1 MIKINENMTQA
12 ERAELWGRL
21 IDVVE
26 DWLEERGFSPKD
38 FPNDDRN
45 FPMDPDEDIIFGEDY
60 DRLADNFAKVIGIA
74 RDCIAQTE
82 SEEGESWA
90 EREVKLAC
98 KRENPD
104 RKDGEWDYG
113 CACYESA
120 LKAYKSLAEDGH
132 SGFSIG
138 LTKNILNRL
147 IDQKPL
153 TPIEDTED
161 VWNDISDISGR
172 DGEAVNYQCKRMSS
186 LFKYVYSDG
195 TVKYKDVDRVVMVVE
210 EDDGRESTWHSGL
223 VSDIINELFP
233 ITMPYIPENNPY
245 KVYCKE
251 CLSDKDNG
259 DYDTVGIFYAITPDG
274 TRVEINR
281 FFREIDG
288 EFKEIDES
296 EYQKNTRKLKKGVLA
311 RALFFLQ
318 AYWKKRK
325 NDENQTCLG
334 RYMNCDWGD
343 TTEDDKCSNN
353 QALKNIERGENHV
366 SNAKD
371 RGRVDNSIM

>member
-1 MIKINENMTQA
+1 MTRIDENMTQA
-12 ERAELWGRL
+12 ERSELWGRL

-26 DWLEERGFSPKD
+26 DWLEEKGFSPKD

-45 FPMDPDEDIIFGEDY
+45 FPMDPDEAIIFGEDY
-60 DRLADNFAKVIGIA
+60 DHLADNFAKVIGIA
-74 RDCIAQTE
+74 RDCVDQTE
-82 SEEGESWA
+82 SEEGTSWA

-138 LTKNILNRL
+138 LTKSILNRL

-153 TPIEDTED
+153 TPIEDTD
-161 VWNDISDISGR
+161 NVWNDISDISGR

-195 TVKYKDVDRVVMVVE
+195 TVKYKDIDRVVMVVE
-210 EDDGRESTWHSGL
+210 EDDGRESTWHNGL

-251 CLSDKDNG
+251 CLSDKANG
-259 DYDTVGIFYAITPDG
+259 DYDTVGVFYAITPDG

-281 FFREIDG
+281 FFGEIDG
-288 EFKEIDES
+288 EFKEIDEAA
-296 EYQKNTRKLKKGVLA
+296 YQKREEMSRNV
-311 RALFFLQ
+311 
-318 AYWKKRK
+318 
-325 NDENQTCLG
+325 
-334 RYMNCDWGD
+334 
-343 TTEDDKCSNN
+343 
-353 QALKNIERGENHV
+353 
-366 SNAKD
+366 
-371 RGRVDNSIM
+371 